1 MPAYVVTLLIGLI
14 AGSAIGYLLSAL
26 KSKDSAG
33 NQALLDDYKAQLD
46 AERRKTETA
55 ITLNAELMAV
65 KESVAKLSTQ
75 SNEANRIRTEAEA
88 KLNTTILEMR
98 RASESI
104 FDETKKIAGALSNSQ
119 TRGKFGEAQLVQG
132 YAKAMSTPRNVLQQ
146 TLIHREFQISPF
158 PCQVDHCCLS
168 IPSFPLNVFWKPLE
182 LRIRRNVM
190 SIFSCTLR
198 I

>member
-1 MPAYVVTLLIGLI
+1 
-14 AGSAIGYLLSAL
+14 LSAL

-88 KLNTTILEMR
+88 KAEHNNSGN
-98 RASESI
+98 ASCI
-104 FDETKKIAGALSNSQ
+104 
-119 TRGKFGEAQLVQG
+119 
-132 YAKAMSTPRNVLQQ
+132 
-146 TLIHREFQISPF
+146 
-158 PCQVDHCCLS
+158 
-168 IPSFPLNVFWKPLE
+168 
-182 LRIRRNVM
+182 
-190 SIFSCTLR
+190 
-198 I
+198 